1 MSAPCAVCPKCQL
14 QRLEDAAQAWLRTPF
29 VAHARIQGFGVD
41 CVGLALAC
49 YQASGLLPESLELP
63 AHYPL
68 DGGHH
73 LKLSWVEQFIEDSG
87 FFVRIAGKTPQPGD
101 LLALRL
107 SAVSHHVAITLSGGR
122 ILHAFENV
130 GVTEGSWLDPSIA
143 RSIRRVYRPKTL
155 MSLSMEPDTRPA
167 TPLRACACHS

>member
-1 MSAPCAVCPKCQL
+1 MKDCCAACQL
-14 QRLEDAAQAWLRTPF
+14 TRLEEAALAWLGTPF
-29 VAHARIQGFGVD
+29 VPHSRIPGFGVD

-49 YQASGLLPESLELP
+49 YQAAGILPESLELP
-63 AHYPL
+63 KDYPI

-73 LKLSWVEQFIEDSG
+73 LKLSWVESFIENSR
-87 FFVRIAGKTPQPGD
+87 FFVRIDGQAPQPGD

-130 GVTEGSWLDPSIA
+130 GVTEGTWLDPSIG
-143 RSIRRVYRPKTL
+143 RSLRRIYRPK
-155 MSLSMEPDTRPA
+155 SLLSLKAPPSQRGGSS
-167 TPLRACACHS
+167 PLPCPCHS